1 MHPEDCLAAADVG
14 TVDEHVPIE
23 AAGPQE
29 RRIERLGPVG
39 RREHDHTGVAPEPV
53 HLDEQRVECLLAFV
67 VATDDARAAG
77 LAERVEFVDEDDAGG
92 LRGGLLE
99 HVADPRRPDADEH
112 LHEVAAGL
120 ARDRFGQE
128 RLAGAGRPD
137 E

>member
-1 MHPEDCLAAADVG
+1 M
-14 TVDEHVPIE
+14 
-23 AAGPQE
+23 
-29 RRIERLGPVG
+29 
-39 RREHDHTGVAPEPV
+39 
-53 HLDEQRVECLLAFV
+53 
-67 VATDDARAAG
+67 ATDDARAAG

-112 LHEVAAGL
+112 LHEVAAGEPKKWHAGL